1 MRKYLCS
8 TAFLKRFTSIIIIF
22 FLLLSFVQVKAQRQ
36 MEYLNRG
43 VVAVRTSASQVYVSW
58 RLLGTDP
65 DAISFNVYRGGIKV
79 NDTLVTSSTNFIDN
93 TSLTSTYTI
102 RPVIGGIEQS
112 ESLPA
117 TSWSQPYLTIAVD
130 TPASGVTLA
139 GEVYTYTANDCSA
152 GDLDGDGEYELIVK
166 WDPSNSK
173 DNSQRGYT
181 GNVYID
187 AYKLNGT
194 KLWRIDLGRNIRAGA
209 HYTQFM
215 VYDFDGDGKAEM
227 ACKTADATIDGKG
240 KVIGNPDADYRV
252 HSSGSSLGY
261 ILSDPEF
268 LTMFNGL
275 TGAAMD
281 TKDYVPARGSVSS
294 WGDSYGNRVDRFI
307 AAVAYVDGVHPSL
320 IMGRGYYT
328 RLVRVAWDF
337 VNGKLVQ
344 RWIFD
349 SNTAGNS
356 AYAGQGNHQMTVGDL
371 DGDGKDE
378 IVNGSSAISD
388 DGTGFYSTGNG
399 HGDALHMTDMDLDR
413 PGQEV
418 WMNYEEPAK
427 YAGQGLR
434 FRDGTTGATVW
445 GLATTGDIGRSMAAD
460 IDPNNPGYEVW
471 GSGSGTYTCRGVQIS
486 TSRPSINFGIW
497 WDGDL
502 SRELL
507 DGVKLDK
514 WNPAST
520 STVRLLTASEFSS
533 ANSNNTTKANP
544 GLQADL
550 FGDWREEIVLR
561 SDDKT
566 KLLVFTTTIPTT
578 YRIRT
583 LMHNPQYRVAIAWQ
597 NSAYNQ
603 PPYPDYYFGTGM
615 TFPSQSQNIS
625 LPHSATILCPGVT
638 STTLAS
644 DMVGNSYQWQVN
656 TGSGFTNIADNA
668 NYTGTNSS
676 VLQLNNI
683 PSSWYGYQYR
693 NLVDGNINSF
703 SIRFKNT
710 WTGAVSTAWENPL
723 NWSCNILPDENTDV
737 IINSGTVDL
746 NSTTAIRSL
755 MLNTAAMLTTYTG
768 NQLNVLH

>member
-1 MRKYLCS
+1 M
-8 TAFLKRFTSIIIIF
+8 KRYFRRNSLHRFIIPITIIF
-22 FLLLSFVQVKAQRQ
+22 WLSAPLQVKAQRQ

-43 VVAVRTSASQVYVSW
+43 VVAVRSGASQVYISW
-58 RLLGTDP
+58 RMLGTDP
-65 DAISFNVYRGGIKV
+65 DAISFNVYRGGTKV
-79 NDTLVTSSTNFIDN
+79 NAAPITASTDFIDN
-93 TSLTSTYTI
+93 TSSNSTYTV
-102 RPVIGGIEQS
+102 RPVINGEEQS
-112 ESLPA
+112 ESMPVTVWA
-117 TSWSQPYLTIAVD
+117 QNYLTIAVD
-130 TPASGVTLA
+130 TPNSGITPA

-173 DNSQRGYT
+173 DNSLKGYT

-227 ACKTADATIDGKG
+227 ACKTADGTIDGKG
-240 KVIGNPDADYRV
+240 KVIGDPNADYRN
-252 HSSGSSLGY
+252 HTASSSSYGY
-261 ILSDPEF
+261 ILSGPEF

-307 AAVAYVDGVHPSL
+307 GAVAYVDGIHPSL

-337 VNGKLVQ
+337 INGKLVQ

-349 SNTAGNS
+349 SNTPGNS
-356 AYAGQGNHQMTVGDL
+356 AYAGMGNHQMTVGDL

-378 IVNGSSAISD
+378 IVNGSSAIND
-388 DGTGFYSTGNG
+388 DGTGFYTTGNG

-413 PGQEV
+413 PGQEL

-434 FRDGTTGATVW
+434 FRDGTTGVTIW
-445 GLATTGDIGRSMAAD
+445 GLATTGDVGRSMAGD
-460 IDPNNPGYEVW
+460 IDPNYPGYEVW
-471 GSGSGTYTCRGVQIS
+471 GTGSGTYTCKGGQIS

-514 WNPAST
+514 WNPATKSVT
-520 STVRLLTASEFSS
+520 RIFTASSYGS

-550 FGDWREEIVLR
+550 FGDWREEIVFR

-566 KLLVFTTTIPTT
+566 KLLVFTTTIPTN

-583 LMHNPQYRVAIAWQ
+583 LMQDPQYRVAIAWQ

-603 PPYPDYYFGTGM
+603 PPYPSYYFGTGM
-615 TFPSQSQNIS
+615 TFPAQSQNIY
-625 LPHSATILCPGVT
+625 LTHSTSTLCPGGDF
-638 STTLAS
+638 TLAS
-644 DMVGNSYQWQVN
+644 DIVGNDYQWQVN
-656 TGSGFTNIADNA
+656 SGSGFTDIADNE
-668 NYTGTNSS
+668 NYIGTNNS
-676 VLQLNNI
+676 VLQLHNI
-683 PSSWYGYQYR
+683 PASWYGYQYR

-703 SIRFKNT
+703 SISFKNT
-710 WTGAVSTAWENPL
+710 WVGAVSTAWENPL
-723 NWSCNILPDENTDV
+723 NWSCGILPDANTDV
-737 IINSGTVDL
+737 VINSGTVEL
-746 NSTTAIRSL
+746 NSSTAIRSL
-755 MLNTAAMLTTYTG
+755 TQSPSATLTIHTG
-768 NQLNVLH
+768 NQLTVTH